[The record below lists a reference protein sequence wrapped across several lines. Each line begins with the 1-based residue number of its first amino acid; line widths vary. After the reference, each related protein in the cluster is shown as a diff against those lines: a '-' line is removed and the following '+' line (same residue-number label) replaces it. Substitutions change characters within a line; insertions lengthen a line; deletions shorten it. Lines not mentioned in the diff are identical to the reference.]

1 MYEGS
6 GTRILDHNQ
15 QPIKEY
21 LPRVFLII
29 GGILAM
35 VSTALAWVSIPLVGG
50 VNLWRLYSIGSKLG
64 ELADNPAGSGFATS
78 GFLLWSIAVLVL
90 GVGAILSGALARSG
104 RGVRTAGALSGGALL
119 AMGTIS
125 ILVIVLAAEEPIGM
139 GAGEILLSLAGA
151 LVLVAAFVPAPTY
164 PPAMAAGGYAEPER
178 SGVGE
183 ILGRSVAL
191 TGVACLAVAVALFAV
206 GAAAPQPEPHATK
219 DASHRGTA
227 GAGSGSPGSDSSGS
241 SRQGDDAEE
250 FRSEPGQEPSSEPRS
265 ETESQRR
272 GPESSRENSAQ
283 RPEDVVDDYYDA
295 VDVADYRAAWDL
307 GGKNLN
313 DSYDEFA
320 QGFDTT
326 EDVMWT
332 SMDVTGDEVSG
343 FLDTIETD
351 GVSKEFE
358 GTYTVHD
365 GEIVDAD
372 IQPVN

>member
-21 LPRVFLII
+21 LPRAFLII

-35 VSTALAWVSIPLVGG
+35 VSTALAWVSIPLIGG

-90 GVGAILSGALARSG
+90 GLGAILSGALARSG

-119 AMGTIS
+119 AMGVIS
-125 ILVIVLAAEEPIGM
+125 ILVVVLAVEEPIGM
-139 GAGEILLSLAGA
+139 GAGAILLALAGA

-164 PPAMAAGGYAEPER
+164 PATIASGGYAEPER
-178 SGVGE
+178 PGVGE

-191 TGVACLAVAVALFAV
+191 TGVACLAVAVALFGV
-206 GAAAPQPEPHATK
+206 GAAQPQPEPHATQ
-219 DASHRGTA
+219 DASHRGGP
-227 GAGSGSPGSDSSGS
+227 GAGSDSSES
-241 SRQGDDAEE
+241 SSPGGDAKE
-250 FRSEPGQEPSSEPRS
+250 FRSEPNGGAESESSAPDTSSDSSE
-265 ETESQRR
+265 QRT
-272 GPESSRENSAQ
+272 
-283 RPEDVVDDYYDA
+283 EDVVDDYYDA
-295 VDVADYRAAWDL
+295 IDMADYREAWDL

-320 QGFDTT
+320 QGFATT
-326 EDVMWT
+326 QDVMWT
-332 SMDVTGDEVSG
+332 SRDVTGDQVSG
-343 FLDTIETD
+343 YLDTIETD
-351 GVSKEFE
+351 GSSKEFE
-358 GTYTVHD
+358 GTYIVRD